1 MIASQENVLARTL
14 REFFSDHLP
23 RLRGLSPHTIHSY
36 RDSFT
41 LLLRFMTSKR
51 SRPVAKLDLTDI
63 EAEDVVAFLD
73 YLEEERQ
80 NTVATRNVRLAAL
93 HAFFRYVAVNAPEQ
107 LSRSQRILQIPFK
120 RAGQRSIEYLE
131 YDEIEAVLSTV
142 DRTTGDGATGLRIAS
157 HDVQHWCTGTGIA
170 RHSSRRPSTEQA
182 VPGATFW
189 QGPQRAAMPPLASDR
204 SGASRP
210 MCRESG
216 RPSRTCP
223 DLPQPSRATAD
234 SIRRSIHPRKVHR
247 TRTRDCAHAKR

>member
-142 DRTTGDGATGLRIAS
+142 DRTTGDGRRDYALLATMFNTGARVQELLDIRAGDLQLNKPFLVRLFGKGRKERLCPLWPQTAAVLRDLCAENQV
-157 HDVQHWCTGTGIA
+157 DL
-170 RHSSRRPSTEQA
+170 RA
-182 VPGATFW
+182 V
-189 QGPQRAAMPPLASDR
+189 
-204 SGASRP
+204 
-210 MCRESG
+210 
-216 RPSRTCP
+216 
-223 DLPQPSRATAD
+223 
-234 SIRRSIHPRKVHR
+234 VH
-247 TRTRDCAHAKR
+247 HY

>member
-142 DRTTGDGATGLRIAS
+142 DRTTGDGRRDYALLATMFNTGAR
-157 HDVQHWCTGTGIA
+157 VQELLDIRAGDLQLNK
-170 RHSSRRPSTEQA
+170 PF
-182 VPGATFW
+182 PGATFW

>member
-93 HAFFRYVAVNAPEQ
+93 HAFFRYVAVNAPN
-107 LSRSQRILQIPFK
+107 SYHGRNVSCRYRSNALAK
-120 RAGQRSIEYLE
+120 GRSNIW
-131 YDEIEAVLSTV
+131 STMKSKPCSARSTAPRV
-142 DRTTGDGATGLRIAS
+142 TGDGLRIAS